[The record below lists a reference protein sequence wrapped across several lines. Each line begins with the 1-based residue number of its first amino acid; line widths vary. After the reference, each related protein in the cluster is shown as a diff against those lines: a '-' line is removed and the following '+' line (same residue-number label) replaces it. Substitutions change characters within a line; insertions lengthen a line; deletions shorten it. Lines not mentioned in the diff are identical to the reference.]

1 MHAVYAEEWGCF
13 PILHCKKHW
22 WQWGVSLA
30 PSFTRRGSTFDRPEN
45 TRAGELW
52 PSVLS
57 TAKAEA
63 VCLTPLQTHC
73 SQPRSFLLITIL
85 SGFPKRLLS
94 FPHPVL
100 SMLGRYL
107 SAETGNKIE
116 SEESPLPWVLLNR
129 GSLLTED
136 HRRDLFPKCWGCH
149 GCPAY
154 QWPQQG
160 TKNEL
165 PHQKSDRFR
174 RLPIHSPR
182 CRKTGP
188 LCPQLSQQLRRA
200 MQEGQHSLLR
210 TRDSPQPWHSLS

>member
-13 PILHCKKHW
+13 PVLHCKKHW

-30 PSFTRRGSTFDRPEN
+30 PSFTRRRSTFDRPEN

-116 SEESPLPWVLLNR
+116 SEESPLPWVLLSL

-154 QWPQQG
+154 QWLSRGQKMSCLIRKVIDSNVCQYIHLGAERQG
-160 TKNEL
+160 
-165 PHQKSDRFR
+165 HCA
-174 RLPIHSPR
+174 HSYPNSLEEP
-182 CRKTGP
+182 CRKVSI
-188 LCPQLSQQLRRA
+188 LF
-200 MQEGQHSLLR
+200 
-210 TRDSPQPWHSLS
+210 

>member
-1 MHAVYAEEWGCF
+1 MPAVYAEEWGCF
-13 PILHCKKHW
+13 PVLHCKKHW

-30 PSFTRRGSTFDRPEN
+30 PSFTRRRSTFDRLEN

-116 SEESPLPWVLLNR
+116 SESPPYPECSWALAL
-129 GSLLTED
+129 
-136 HRRDLFPKCWGCH
+136 
-149 GCPAY
+149 
-154 QWPQQG
+154 
-160 TKNEL
+160 
-165 PHQKSDRFR
+165 
-174 RLPIHSPR
+174 
-182 CRKTGP
+182 
-188 LCPQLSQQLRRA
+188 
-200 MQEGQHSLLR
+200 SLLR
-210 TRDSPQPWHSLS
+210 TTGGTSSPNAEGAMGALLTSGLSRGQKMSCLIRKVIDSDVCQYIHLGAERQGHCAHSYPNSLEEPCRKVSILF